1 MRLRGA
7 SADALAALSERLP
20 SSGAEKEAAT
30 LGEELFGV
38 AAVLRDQPGLRRVLT
53 DSSVA
58 AEAKAGLAEQVFGS
72 AVAEQ
77 TMGVVAA
84 ASGHRWTASSDL
96 IEALE
101 ELATICTVRAGGKEA
116 DRISDELFAV
126 RRLVHDSPEL
136 REALADPSRSV
147 ADKRGLLRGLLESQ
161 LMPATMRLV
170 EQAVAGHDGPMVGAL
185 ALYQRRAAAVL
196 DQVVATVHTAR
207 PLDDEVR
214 KRLTDALG
222 RQYDARVH
230 VDEVVE
236 PDLVGGIRI
245 EIGDDVIDGTVQ
257 SRLEDARRQLV
268 G

>member
-1 MRLRGA
+1 MNLRGA
-7 SADALAALSERLP
+7 SADALAALSEKLP
-20 SSGAEKEAAT
+20 TSGGKESAT

-38 AAVLRDQPGLRRVLT
+38 AAVLREQSGLRRVLT

-72 AVAEQ
+72 VVAKP
-77 TMGVVAA
+77 TMGVVADA
-84 ASGHRWTASSDL
+84 AGARWTASGD
-96 IEALE
+96 IIVALE
-101 ELATICTVRAGGKEA
+101 ELGTTCTVRSGGNDAG
-116 DRISDELFAV
+116 RISDQLFAV
-126 RRLVHDSPEL
+126 RRLVHDSSEL
-136 REALADPSRSV
+136 RNALADPSRSV
-147 ADKRGLLRGLLESQ
+147 ADKRELLRGLLESQ

-170 EQAVAGHDGPMVGAL
+170 EQAVTGHDGPMVGAL
-185 ALYQRRAAAVL
+185 ALYQKRAAAVL

-207 PLDDEVR
+207 ALDDAVR
-214 KRLTDALG
+214 NRLTEALG
-222 RQYDARVH
+222 RQYDAHVH

-257 SRLEDARRQLV
+257 SRLDDARRRLV